1 MDISDFQPTSI
12 LYYKD
17 RKQLK
22 TFLTQI
28 GPAVSLTPDP
38 RVRTEGGGT
47 EWRPIKITC
56 WRAFLANKVIFFSPH
71 LAIPTY
77 HTRSLHIYCL
87 PISGSSFCLVRL
99 PSSSSC

>member
-38 RVRTEGGGT
+38 RVRAEEVGRG
-47 EWRPIKITC
+47 RDP
-56 WRAFLANKVIFFSPH
+56 
-71 LAIPTY
+71 
-77 HTRSLHIYCL
+77 
-87 PISGSSFCLVRL
+87 
-99 PSSSSC
+99 